1 MSFGQNHTEGLTIV
15 LVAVISGKLPRNLL
29 VGKFTEKK
37 QKSEN
42 HQSSYNSIVD
52 VLDPDRAQD
61 LPGSSVHFKIREQN

>member
-37 QKSEN
+37 NKNQKTISLA
-42 HQSSYNSIVD
+42 II
-52 VLDPDRAQD
+52 A
-61 LPGSSVHFKIREQN
+61 